1 MHLDPI
7 MPTLVATLMAI
18 LVIGLLL
25 RRIRLPHVIG
35 YLLTGIILGPHGLA
49 LITDETILSRLGA
62 IGVVLLL
69 FFIGMEVSPRRLL
82 ASWKVAIIGTLF
94 QILVSVGCVWV
105 LGEWLDWPTARSIL
119 VGFVIS
125 LSSTA
130 VVLKILQEWGE
141 LDSDVGQNVLGVLL
155 VQDLAIIPMLIV
167 IGFMGGEPPTL
178 GNIILEISGGLLIL
192 GLFAWLIVK
201 ETIQLPLGNW
211 LRDDHEMQVF
221 AAFIICFGLAL
232 LTGLM
237 GLSTALGAFAAG
249 MLVASARE
257 TRWVHH
263 SLEPFRVV
271 FVTLFFVS
279 IGMLVDPLFFVH
291 NWRQISLLVIAV
303 YLTNTLLNALILRL
317 LGDDWR
323 TSLYAGALLSQI
335 GEFSFVL
342 AAVGLQ
348 AGIIT
353 QYGYQVVIEVIAIT
367 LLLSPFWIMLLK
379 RVLHIG
385 KESRFPRT
393 RT

>member
-18 LVIGLLL
+18 LIIGLLL
-25 RRIRLPHVIG
+25 RRMRLPHVVG
-35 YLLTGIILGPHGLA
+35 YLITGIVLGPHGLG
-49 LITDETILSRLGA
+49 LITDEVVLSRLGA

-69 FFIGMEVSPRRLL
+69 FFIGMEVSPKRLI
-82 ASWKVAIIGTLF
+82 ASWKVAVIGTLF
-94 QILVSVGCVWV
+94 QILISTGCVWL
-105 LGEWLDWPTARSIL
+105 LGQWLDWPVARSIL

-130 VVLKILQEWGE
+130 VVLKILQDWGE
-141 LDSDVGQNVLGVLL
+141 LDSDVGQDVLGVLL

-167 IGFMGGEPPTL
+167 IGFLGGEVPTM
-178 GNIILEISGGLLIL
+178 GTIVLEVIGGVVML
-192 GLFAWLIVK
+192 GLFALLIMK
-201 ETIQLPLGNW
+201 DTIHLPLGNW
-211 LRDDHEMQVF
+211 LKDDHEMEVF

-232 LTGLM
+232 FTGVM

-249 MLVASARE
+249 MLVATARE
-257 TRWVHH
+257 TQWVHH

-271 FVTLFFVS
+271 FVTVFFVS
-279 IGMLVDPLFFVH
+279 IGMLVDPRFLVE
-291 NWRQISLLVIAV
+291 NWTQIALLVLAV
-303 YLTNTLLNALILRL
+303 YLTNTLVNAVILRL
-317 LGDDWR
+317 LGDGWC

-353 QYGYQVVIEVIAIT
+353 QYGYQVVIEVIAFS
-367 LLLSPFWIMLLK
+367 LLLSPFWIMLIKKL
-379 RVLHIG
+379 LSSGTHSCLPG
-385 KESRFPRT
+385 KPG
-393 RT
+393 